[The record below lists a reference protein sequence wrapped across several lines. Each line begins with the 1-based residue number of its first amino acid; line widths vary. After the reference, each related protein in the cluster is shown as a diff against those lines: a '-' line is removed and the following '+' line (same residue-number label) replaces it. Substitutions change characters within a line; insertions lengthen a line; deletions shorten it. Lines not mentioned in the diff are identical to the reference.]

1 MWNRVYIQL
10 SADGLSSS
18 SNGEKE
24 LRGSTNVAI
33 ERSACYASSGGDT
46 PFGFEAIVVSMDM
59 LRLFEEE
66 YAKTP
71 PPGSAMLTS
80 VFAA

>member
-1 MWNRVYIQL
+1 
-10 SADGLSSS
+10 
-18 SNGEKE
+18 
-24 LRGSTNVAI
+24 
-33 ERSACYASSGGDT
+33 
-46 PFGFEAIVVSMDM
+46 MDM